1 MALFENF
8 PYTDLEQ
15 LNLDWIVRQLK
26 KMEDSTVI
34 SVNGQTGEVILYEA
48 DSMQLP
54 AVDSNVWQ
62 IIRTC
67 DGVVCGIH
75 FNKNGNATIVNGN
88 RLIQIYTADNP
99 PPYPVTSV
107 NGQTGD
113 VTLYQGAVVRLPDL
127 TDEQLLNWN
136 IYRLVNGQQR
146 GIQFN
151 TDGSVQII
159 NGQQRNQVYTSANPP
174 AYPVTSVEGMTGAV
188 ELFPETEIQ
197 FNDIDDP
204 AEHNFKLFSILNSN
218 EIGIKIDDAGH
229 AWIVRGEDEIPVYV
243 QGINDP
249 SDFVN
254 PNNTILELVHNV
266 TQDRQWGIIRSVPD
280 GNDAYDEIGFVVAW
294 DAGDSNYKAYMKV
307 NSTMVQLLTLADIPS
322 TTGVVSINGETG
334 VVTLTG
340 SDVNINGTEATDIDT
355 AVSLLMSNI
364 AVVENGDTAT
374 HNILHREFVIWKRH
388 LYQAKAAIAI
398 DDPLS
403 TTNLQAVSKGGLNT
417 LEDVTDYSGDITW
430 GAASVTGASPVGLL
444 EGLGRIRML
453 RVVFHP
459 TSTTTSGWK
468 TILTIPPEHC
478 PANYISEVCGSTDEN
493 PAIKLCR
500 LTTAGVLEIYTTV
513 NKSFSLNMCYFTND

>member
-8 PYTDLEQ
+8 PYTDLDQ

-62 IIRTC
+62 IIRIC

-75 FNKNGNATIVNGN
+75 FNNNGNATIVNGN

-113 VTLYQGAVVRLPDL
+113 VTLYQGAIVRLPDL

-136 IYRLVNGQQR
+136 LYRLVNGQQR

-151 TDGSVQII
+151 TDGTVQII
-159 NGQQRNQVYTSANPP
+159 NGQQRNQVYTSVNPP
-174 AYPVTSVEGMTGAV
+174 AYPVTSVEGLTGDV
-188 ELFPETEIQ
+188 ILFPETEIQ

-229 AWIVRGEDEIPVYV
+229 CWIVRGENEIPVYV

-254 PNNTILELVHNV
+254 PESAILELVNNV
-266 TQDRQWGIIRSVPD
+266 TQGRQWGIIRSVPD

-294 DAGDSNYKAYMKV
+294 DAGDNNYKAYMKV

-340 SDVNINGTEATDIDT
+340 SDVNINGREATDIDT
-355 AVSLLMSNI
+355 AITLLMNNI

-374 HNILHREFVIWKRH
+374 HHILHREFVIWKRH

-398 DDPLS
+398 DEPIS
-403 TTNLQAVSKGGLNT
+403 SSNLQAISKGGLNT
-417 LEDVTDYSGDITW
+417 FEDVVDYSGDITW
-430 GAASVTGASPVGLL
+430 GATSVTGSTPIAAL
-444 EGLGRIRML
+444 EGIGRIRML

-459 TSTTTSGWK
+459 TSTTTGWK
-468 TILTIPPEHC
+468 DILTIPPEHC
-478 PANYISEVCGSTDEN
+478 PASFISEICGSADEN
-493 PAIKLCR
+493 PTVKQCR
-500 LTTAGVLEIYTTV
+500 LTTTGALQVYTTA
-513 NKSFSLNMCYFTND
+513 NKQFSLNMTYFTND